1 MVLTETYITEDYS
14 QFKTHELQPTNRAR
28 VYAELIESLKSTDGN
43 RFNPIWVSEK
53 TMQVL
58 DGHRR
63 LSASNIAGLPVW
75 YILLNVEE
83 ESKLMAY
90 INSTSKNWTTSNF
103 INHNAQKDE
112 NYEVLEAWLSKQG
125 ATVELIK
132 LFIDG
137 LDAQMLKKGV
147 DISHLDYNY
156 LEQVR
161 KASSYISGKFMLP
174 LTMSMRALKL
184 VYKHFDGDLDMLLL
198 VDKMEQSYINGH
210 YNKVG
215 FVNNKDRLTEVL
227 ISTYKRKF

>member
-1 MVLTETYITEDYS
+1 MLLTETYRTEEYS
-14 QFKTHELQPTNRAR
+14 QFKTHDLQPTKRTKG
-28 VYAELIESLKSTDGN
+28 YSDLIESLKLTGGN
-43 RFNPIWVSEK
+43 KFNPILVSEK

-63 LSASNIAGLPVW
+63 LSASNIAKLPIY
-75 YILLNVEE
+75 YILLDVEDE
-83 ESKLMAY
+83 ALLMGY
-90 INSTSKNWTTSNF
+90 INSTSKNWTTANF
-103 INHNAQKDE
+103 INHHAQKDK
-112 NYEVLEAWLSKQG
+112 NYETLETWLEHQG

-137 LDAQMLKKGV
+137 LDIQMLKKGV
-147 DISHLDYNY
+147 NISHLNYNY
-156 LEQVR
+156 LEQIR
-161 KASSYISGKFMLP
+161 KASSYISGNFMLP
-174 LTMSMRALKL
+174 LTMCMRALKL
-184 VYKHFDGDLDMLLL
+184 TYKHFDGELDMLLL